1 MAQVILFIVYN
12 FLLLLIC
19 IPCEPNRKAHWHFF
33 FKKMFSKFKGF
44 HDCVGG
50 CNGCINFNNSDNNGL
65 APAVNTLTQIY
76 KSNNFKSFN
85 VSLADF
91 FALAATV
98 GVTAAVQSSNQA
110 RNGGITCKPNSCP
123 GP

>member
-1 MAQVILFIVYN
+1 MAQVILFIAYN

-33 FKKMFSKFKGF
+33 FKKKFSKFKGF

-110 RNGGITCKPNSCP
+110 RNGGIPCKPNSCP

>member
-1 MAQVILFIVYN
+1 MAL
-12 FLLLLIC
+12 
-19 IPCEPNRKAHWHFF
+19 F
-33 FKKMFSKFKGF
+33 FKKIFSKFKGF

-110 RNGGITCKPNSCP
+110 RNGGITGKPNSCP